1 MKLIEITFSYDEGWQ
16 KECTRNGLT
25 KTTTAMVNVDHIVSI
40 TRWEGQLLHQGR
52 VGTKIVTINNGKFV
66 DDRPY
71 DEFMECLNNIK

>member
-16 KECTRNGLT
+16 KECTRNGIT
-25 KTTTAMVNVDHIVSI
+25 KTNTAMVNVDHIVSI
-40 TRWEGQLLHQGR
+40 TEWHGQLLHQGR

-71 DEFMECLNNIK
+71 DEFMNYLNNIK